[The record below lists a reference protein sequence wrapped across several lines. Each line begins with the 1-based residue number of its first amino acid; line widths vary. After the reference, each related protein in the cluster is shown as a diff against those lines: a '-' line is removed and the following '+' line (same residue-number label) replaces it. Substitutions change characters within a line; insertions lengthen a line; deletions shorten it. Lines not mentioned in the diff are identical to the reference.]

1 MTHAPGFRAL
11 LLVSLAGASLAGAR
25 GVAAQQGATHL
36 SVAGDGSVRALADS
50 LRGEGLPGDAVV
62 AKAAEGSLKGA
73 SEARILAAV
82 RTLAR
87 ELRDAR
93 GALGARAT
101 AGEIVAGATALH
113 AGASPD
119 ALRQLRAAVPGDAPA
134 GRLAVPLVVVADLA
148 SRGASPRVAVES
160 VRALLAR
167 RASDDVLEMM
177 RASVERDVVAG
188 TRADQALLARSR
200 ALGDTLSG
208 ATGTMGP
215 LPTVRPHGP

>member
-1 MTHAPGFRAL
+1 MIRVSRFHAL
-11 LLVSLAGASLAGAR
+11 LLASLAGSSLAGAQVLR
-25 GVAAQQGATHL
+25 AQQVGTHL
-36 SVAGDGSVRALADS
+36 SAAGEGSVRALADS
-50 LRGEGLPGDAVV
+50 LRGEGLPADAVL

-93 GALGARAT
+93 GALGAPAT
-101 AGEIVAGATALH
+101 AGEIVAAATALH

-119 ALRQLRAAVPGDAPA
+119 ALRQLRAAVPDDAPA
-134 GRLAVPLVVVADLA
+134 GRLAVPLVVVADLV

-160 VRALLAR
+160 VRGLLAR
-167 RASDDVLEMM
+167 RAGDDVLEMM
-177 RASVERDVVAG
+177 RASVERDVLAG
-188 TRADQALLARSR
+188 MRADQALLARSR

-208 ATGTMGP
+208 ATGATRP